1 MTDRNLTD
9 LTAVIDRSGSM
20 SAIRSDMEGGFNKLI
35 ADQRKV
41 SGVCKV
47 SLVRFDTEY
56 ETVYTAIDIK
66 DVPPLTIEPRGMT
79 ALLDAIGR
87 TIIST
92 GERLAA
98 MPEDQRPGLVTFII
112 VTDGLEN
119 SSVEYKPPEGLAR
132 IHEMITRQRE
142 QYNWLFVFLG
152 ANQDAIATAAA
163 MGMPAN
169 VSVTYRGGAGG
180 QSAVG
185 STSSLLSA
193 TRMHVNSGMSTKQA
207 VETFAYS
214 DKDREKAVDD
224 NE

>member
-41 SGVCKV
+41 SGTCKV

-56 ETVYTAIDIK
+56 EAVYTNLDVN
-66 DVPPLTIEPRGMT
+66 DVPPLVIEPQGMT

-87 TIIST
+87 TIVST

-98 MPEDQRPGLVTFII
+98 MEEDQRPGLVTFII

-119 SSVEYKPPEGLAR
+119 SSREYKLAR
-132 IHEMITRQRE
+132 IHEMITEQRE
-142 QYNWLFVFLG
+142 KYNWLFVFLG
-152 ANQDAIATAAA
+152 ANQDAIATGAA
-163 MGMPAN
+163 MGMSAN
-169 VSVTYRGGAGG
+169 TSATYRGGAGG
-180 QSAVG
+180 QSVIS
-185 STSSLLSA
+185 STSGLLTA
-193 TRMHVNSGMSTKQA
+193 TRSSVASGVPVDAA
-207 VETFAYS
+207 VATFAYS
-214 DKDREKAVDD
+214 DEDREKAVDD

>member
-20 SAIRSDMEGGFNKLI
+20 SAIRSDMEGGFDKLI

-41 SGVCKV
+41 PGICKV

-56 ETVYTAIDIK
+56 EVVYTDQDVN
-66 DVPPLTIEPRGMT
+66 DVPPLMIEPRGMT

-87 TIIST
+87 TIVST

-119 SSVEYKPPEGLAR
+119 SSREYSLSR
-132 IHEMITRQRE
+132 INAMITE
-142 QYNWLFVFLG
+142 QQEKWNWLFVFLG
-152 ANQDAIATAAA
+152 ANQDAIATAKT
-163 MGMPAN
+163 MGMHVNSAA
-169 VSVTYRGGAGG
+169 TYRGGAGG
-180 QSAVG
+180 QSLVA
-185 STSSLLSA
+185 STSGLLAGARSTLAA
-193 TRMHVNSGMSTKQA
+193 TGDTAAA
-207 VETFAYS
+207 VDYFAYS
-214 DKDREKAVDD
+214 DEDREKAVDD
-224 NE
+224 NS